1 MTQDRQAFEAH
12 MAELH
17 RCLTCP
23 IDAALSEAIDGAA
36 KEDEQGHQ
44 EAAQAVELWPG
55 TDVPRNQP
63 IWPGLGVWVRSG
75 AVSRSASNP

>member
-1 MTQDRQAFEAH
+1 MSEDRKAFEAH

-23 IDAALSEAIDGAA
+23 IDAARLEAIDGAA
-36 KEDEQGHQ
+36 EEAEQGHQ
-44 EAAQAVELWPG
+44 EAAQAVDLWPG

-63 IWPGLGVWVRSG
+63 IWPGLGVWARS
-75 AVSRSASNP
+75 SAASHPTSAL

>member
-1 MTQDRQAFEAH
+1 MSQDRKEFEAH

-23 IDAALSEAIDGAA
+23 LGEYLPEAIDGAA
-36 KEDEQGHQ
+36 EEAEHEPQ

-55 TDVPRNQP
+55 TEIPRSRS
-63 IWPGLGVWVRSG
+63 IWPGLGVPLVSG
-75 AVSRSASNP
+75 S